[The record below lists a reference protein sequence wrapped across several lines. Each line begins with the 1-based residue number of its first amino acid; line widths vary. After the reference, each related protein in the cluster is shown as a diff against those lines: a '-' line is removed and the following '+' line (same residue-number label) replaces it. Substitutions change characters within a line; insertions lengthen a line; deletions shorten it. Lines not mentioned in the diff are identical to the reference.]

1 MRVAPWLI
9 AGTLLGAAVLAAEPA
24 QQATPASAT
33 TPSAA
38 QSVTDKSTASKPMP
52 ARPARPTSRKKP
64 ETVEPIPFTVAELEK
79 LVQIEA
85 RARERYPKRRDT
97 PLRYMNISDN
107 EVREIEALA
116 ANVSIPALVNISPIV
131 TGCSCEE
138 GAHCT
143 EQVYIIGRYQDRQI
157 GLQLSRVKHKWNVG
171 RVQRWWL
178 EYAALQAREKV
189 MERTVYDQAHAR
201 KLLDFPMCVG
211 GATDDRTA
219 TASSAPGANARR

>member
-9 AGTLLGAAVLAAEPA
+9 AGTLLGTVLAAEPA

-33 TPSAA
+33 TRSAA
-38 QSVTDKSTASKPMP
+38 QSVTDKATTSRPMP
-52 ARPARPTSRKKP
+52 ARPARPTGKKKP
-64 ETVEPIPFTVAELEK
+64 DVDEPIPFTTAELEK

-116 ANVSIPALVNISPIV
+116 ASVSIPALVNISPVV

-138 GAHCT
+138 GADCT
-143 EQVYIIGRYQDRQI
+143 EQVYIVGRYKDRHI
-157 GLQLSRVKHKWNVG
+157 GLQLSRVKNKWNVG

-178 EYAALQAREKV
+178 EYAALQARETV
-189 MERTVYDQAHAR
+189 MERTVYDEAHAR

-211 GATDDRTA
+211 GATGDRTA
-219 TASSAPGANARR
+219 TASTAPGVNAKR